1 MTADYQT
8 LLEMWRTEKKKR
20 EEAEGEL
27 TIIKGIGQNS
37 PEMKTLQIKIKELEG
52 TLKSA
57 QDINDTY
64 QRDTSKLQVRLTEV
78 EEDNKKL
85 SHQIEDKVNQLRKAG
100 M

>member
-8 LLEMWRTEKKKR
+8 LLEMWRTEKEKR
-20 EEAEGEL
+20 EKAED
-27 TIIKGIGQNS
+27 
-37 PEMKTLQIKIKELEG
+37 KIKELEG

-64 QRDTSKLQVRLTEV
+64 QRDTSRLQIQLTEV

-85 SHQIEDKVNQLRKAG
+85 SHQIEDKVNQLRKSG

>member
-1 MTADYQT
+1 MTESYQT
-8 LLEMWRTEKKKR
+8 LLEMWRTEKEKR
-20 EEAEGEL
+20 EKAED
-27 TIIKGIGQNS
+27 
-37 PEMKTLQIKIKELEG
+37 KIKELEG

-64 QRDTSKLQVRLTEV
+64 QRDTSRLQIQLTEV

-85 SHQIEDKVNQLRKAG
+85 SHQIEDKVNQLRKSG

>member
-1 MTADYQT
+1 MTADYST
-8 LLEMWRTEKKKR
+8 LLEMWRDEKKKR
-20 EEAEGEL
+20 EKAED
-27 TIIKGIGQNS
+27 
-37 PEMKTLQIKIKELEG
+37 KIKELEG